1 MQRLVTIKQ
10 LHEQATQ
17 FGQLLTHLD
26 TTQQMIAS
34 SLKDNTALLTQVQT
48 TMRENLSTIE
58 GNFAN
63 IDERMKQ
70 LGK

>member
-1 MQRLVTIKQ
+1 
-10 LHEQATQ
+10 
-17 FGQLLTHLD
+17 
-26 TTQQMIAS
+26 MIPS

-48 TMRENLSTIE
+48 TMRENLSTTE

-63 IDERMKQ
+63 IHEWMKQ